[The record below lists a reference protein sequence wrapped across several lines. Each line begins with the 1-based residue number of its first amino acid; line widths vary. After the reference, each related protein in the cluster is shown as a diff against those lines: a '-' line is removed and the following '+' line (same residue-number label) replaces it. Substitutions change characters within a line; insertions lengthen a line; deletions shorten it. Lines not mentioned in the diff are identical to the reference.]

1 MFVFN
6 LDFNLA
12 PWYDECEPMR
22 YYSVAGQPAFL
33 ALGAMSKGV
42 YSVVYLPVLTK

>member
-12 PWYDECEPMR
+12 PWYDECDSVR
-22 YYSVAGQPAFL
+22 YYSVVGQPAFL
-33 ALGAMSKGV
+33 ALGAMSKEEV
-42 YSVVYLPVLTK
+42 YQLYLPVLSK